1 MKKVLVTG
9 ANGFLGS
16 NVARELYRNGYDVKL
31 MMRASSSAE
40 VINDIPCE
48 IFYGKINDAADVNK
62 AVAGCDFV
70 VHTASVTQQWAIK
83 PEEYE
88 QVNIAG
94 TKNIV
99 QACLAY
105 DIKKLVHV
113 STANTFGPGNKYH
126 AANEL
131 SAFRFMKVNSPYINT
146 KYIAQQYVLEQVIQK
161 KLPAVIVNPT
171 FMIGE
176 YDSKPSSG
184 QIILYGMNKRFLF
197 FPPGGKNFV
206 HIRDVSRGILNAL
219 ENGINGECYLMAGE
233 NLSYKNF
240 FKLLADVSGQKQ
252 ILIPI
257 PPAALKIGGLAGSF
271 IGAFRKTAVKLNYA
285 SGSMLCL
292 HNYYSGE
299 KSEKELQVK
308 YTPVKTAI
316 ANALTWF
323 KEHKYC

>member
-1 MKKVLVTG
+1 MKKVLITG

-16 NVARELYRNGYDVKL
+16 NVARELYRSGYEVKL
-31 MMRASSSAE
+31 MMRSTSSAE

-48 IFYGKINDAADVNK
+48 IFYGKIDDAADVHQ

-83 PEEYE
+83 PKEYE
-88 QVNIAG
+88 QINITG

-99 QACLAY
+99 QACLSHN
-105 DIKKLVHV
+105 IKKLVHV
-113 STANTFGPGNKYH
+113 STANTVGPGNKH
-126 AANEL
+126 HPANEL
-131 SAFRFMKVNSPYINT
+131 SAFRFVSANSPYINT

-161 KLPAVIVNPT
+161 QLPAVIVNPT

-184 QIILYGMNKRFLF
+184 QIILYGMHKRFLF

-206 HIRDVSRGILNAL
+206 HIHDVSKGIVNAL
-219 ENGINGECYLMAGE
+219 ENGVNGECYLMAGE
-233 NLSYKNF
+233 NLSYKDF
-240 FKLLADVSGQKQ
+240 FKLLADVSGQKP

-257 PPAALKIGGLAGSF
+257 PTIVLKIGGLAGSLM
-271 IGAFRKTAVKLNYA
+271 GAIRKTTLKLNYS

-292 HNYYSGE
+292 HNYYSGK

-316 ANALTWF
+316 ENALTWF
-323 KEHKYC
+323 KENKYC